1 MKLPILEHL
10 EELKNKAVA
19 ENKKR
24 HNDFKKYR
32 EYYEGNYKDGNQ
44 LNIIKG
50 IIDTKTTLILDFEA
64 VSTVAAKTKSF
75 ANIEQISLMNSI
87 ADILNDCN
95 NHVLK
100 ENDIDGIKRSVI
112 HNKNI
117 YGLGIAETTWKQ
129 AEDDEL
135 GDVQIISVDPLNY
148 FPDTT
153 AKKVEDC
160 NYIFKKE
167 IVSSITLKKD
177 YPQFAEQIEK
187 AKGAEDDKD
196 DFKKDKTPNQG
207 AVNTVANDY
216 NTTQLYAD
224 GKAPEQGTFSEAK
237 NVVVWNAYLKDDST
251 FIDTKDV
258 EKQKL
263 MLEYPYGRFIRWVE
277 GADDYVLEDK
287 PIDLPTGYPFDVI
300 EGDSDVKYL
309 IETQNRIDKAYRKI
323 RLLIGGYVSF
333 LAHTPDADI
342 TDQEIIDQLT
352 IEVDQLGQMEIIT
365 NNTLDRL
372 QTLLE
377 YIKILKEQA
386 YEIAR
391 VNPSLI
397 SGKKQDGVDSG
408 RMVQMLNESPM
419 TAINELQKL
428 LKRFIIT
435 QGEKNITLI
444 QLYYNV
450 PRIIRLAGGNLAYIQ
465 PQINQVDENGQPILD
480 ESGQP
485 IPEINPL
492 IQIYK
497 ENAQKELEAIQ
508 TIESDLSIG
517 EYEVDVIAGANMP
530 RSRAEKAQIYMQL
543 AQMGKIPE
551 TKTGTELLLNALDIP
566 DKTGILE
573 ALEEQQEEIQ
583 NSQPPIAM
591 PADLAVKLFK
601 DMPLN
606 CQLQYLAQF
615 GFQVPSTQTAVAT
628 ELMQDGKMPMPS
640 QIEAEAQ
647 EPMENI
653 GVENN
658 ANAAGLL

>member
-10 EELKNKAVA
+10 EELKNKAVD

-32 EYYEGNYKDGNQ
+32 EYYEGSYKDGNQ

-50 IIDTKTTLILDFEA
+50 IIDTKTTLTLDFEA
-64 VSTVAAKTKSF
+64 VSSVVAKTKSF
-75 ANIEQISLMNSI
+75 ANIDQIQLMNSI

-95 NHVLK
+95 AHVLK
-100 ENDIDGIKRSVI
+100 ENDIDGIKRSVV
-112 HNKNI
+112 HNKNVC
-117 YGLGIAETTWKQ
+117 GLGIAETTWRQ
-129 AEDDEL
+129 QDDEEL

-177 YPQFAEQIEK
+177 YPQFADRIEK
-187 AKGAEDDKD
+187 AKAAED
-196 DFKKDKTPNQG
+196 KDKTKDKMPNQG
-207 AVNTVANDY
+207 AVNTVGNDI

-224 GKAPEQGTFSEAK
+224 GKSPQEGTLSQSK
-237 NVVVWNAYLKDDST
+237 NIVVWNAYLKDDST
-251 FIDTKDV
+251 FIDTKDT
-258 EKQKL
+258 EKQQL
-263 MLEYPYGRFIRWVE
+263 MLQYPNGRFIRWVE
-277 GADDYVLEDK
+277 GATDYVLEDK
-287 PIDLPTGYPFDVI
+287 AIDLPTGYPFDVI

-323 RLLIGGYVSF
+323 RMLIGGYVSF
-333 LAHTPDADI
+333 LAHTPDADV

-372 QTLLE
+372 NAMIE
-377 YIKILKEQA
+377 YIKVLKEQA

-397 SGKKQDGVDSG
+397 SGQKQDGVDSG
-408 RMVQMLNESPM
+408 RMVSMLNESPM

-428 LKRFIIT
+428 VKRFIIT

-444 QLYYNV
+444 QMYYNV
-450 PRIIRLAGGNLAYIQ
+450 PRIIRLAGGDFAYIQ
-465 PQINQVDENGQPILD
+465 PQINAVDENGEPVLDENGQPQV
-480 ESGQP
+480 EV
-485 IPEINPL
+485 NPM
-492 IQIYK
+492 IEIYK
-497 ENAQKELEAIQ
+497 ENAMKELQAVQ
-508 TIESDLSIG
+508 TIQADLSVG
-517 EYEVDVIAGANMP
+517 EYEVDVIAGAQMP

-543 AQMGKIPE
+543 AQMGKIPD
-551 TKTGTELLLNALDIP
+551 TKTGTELLLDALDIP
-566 DKTGILE
+566 DKTGIIE
-573 ALEEQQEEIQ
+573 AIEEQQAMMES
-583 NSQPPIAM
+583 SQPPITLDPETAQ
-591 PADLAVKLFK
+591 KLFK
-601 DMPLN
+601 DMPLE

-615 GFQVPSTQTAVAT
+615 GFQVPDVTQAVET
-628 ELMQDGKMPMPS
+628 EQEQNAKITNKDS
-640 QIEAEAQ
+640 YAQ
-647 EPMENI
+647 EFINEQPQQYI
-653 GVENN
+653 PTSI
-658 ANAAGLL
+658 

>member
-1 MKLPILEHL
+1 MKLPILKHL
-10 EELKNKAVA
+10 EQLKNKAVA

-24 HNDFKKYR
+24 HNDYKKYR
-32 EYYEGNYKDGNQ
+32 EYYEGTYKDGNQ

-50 IIDTKTTLILDFEA
+50 IVDTKTTLVLDFEA
-64 VSTVAAKTKSF
+64 VSSVTAKSKCF
-75 ANIEQISLMNSI
+75 ANLDQISLMNDI

-95 NHVLK
+95 THVLK
-100 ENDIDGIKRSVI
+100 ENDIDGIKRAVV
-112 HNKNI
+112 HNKNVCGI
-117 YGLGIAETTWKQ
+117 GIAETSWKQ
-129 AEDDEL
+129 KDDNEL

-187 AKGAEDDKD
+187 AKGADDKD
-196 DFKKDKTPNQG
+196 KDNADKTPNYG
-207 AVNTVANDY
+207 AVNTVGNDI
-216 NTTQLYAD
+216 NTTQIYAD
-224 GKAPEQGTFSEAK
+224 GKAPQDGTISNAK

-251 FIDTKDV
+251 FIDTKDT
-258 EKQKL
+258 EKQTL
-263 MLEYPYGRFIRWVE
+263 MFQYPNGRFIRWVE
-277 GADDYVLEDK
+277 GADDYLLEDK

-342 TDQEIIDQLT
+342 TDEEIIDQLT

-372 QTLLE
+372 KSMLE
-377 YIKILKEQA
+377 YIDTLKKQA

-397 SGKKQDGVDSG
+397 SGQKQDGIDSG

-419 TAINELQKL
+419 TAINEIQKL
-428 LKRFIIT
+428 VKRFIIT
-435 QGEKNITLI
+435 QGEKNIQLI
-444 QLYYNV
+444 QMYYNV
-450 PRIIRLAGGNLAYIQ
+450 PRIMRLAGGDFAYIQ
-465 PQINQVDENGQPILD
+465 PAIPQVDENGQPILD
-480 ESGQP
+480 ENGQP
-485 IPEINPL
+485 QIEVNPL
-492 IQIYK
+492 IQIYR
-497 ENAQKELEAIQ
+497 ENADKELKAVKVLEA
-508 TIESDLSIG
+508 DLSVG
-517 EYEVDVIAGANMP
+517 EYEVDVIAGAQMP

-543 AQMGKIPE
+543 AQMGKIPD
-551 TKTGTELLLNALDIP
+551 TKTGTELLLDALDIP

-573 ALEEQQEEIQ
+573 AIDEQAAQIQ
-583 NSQPPIAM
+583 NSQPPISMDAE
-591 PADLAVKLFK
+591 LAAKLFK
-601 DMPLN
+601 DMPLE

-615 GFQVPSTQTAVAT
+615 GFQVPEPQQAVET
-628 ELMQDGKMPMPS
+628 ELAQDGKIPMLPPVEETV
-640 QIEAEAQ
+640 QDTEVIE
-647 EPMENI
+647 NGI
-653 GVENN
+653 
-658 ANAAGLL
+658 

>member
-10 EELKNKAVA
+10 EELKNKAVD

-24 HNDFKKYR
+24 HEDFKKYR
-32 EYYEGNYKDGNQ
+32 KYYEGSYKDGNQ

-50 IIDTKTTLILDFEA
+50 IIDTKTTLVLDFEA
-64 VSTVAAKTKSF
+64 VSNVVAKSKSF

-95 NHVLK
+95 THVLK
-100 ENDIDGIKRSVI
+100 ENDIDGIKRSVV
-112 HNKNI
+112 HNKNVC
-117 YGLGIAETTWKQ
+117 GLGIAETTWKQ
-129 AEDDEL
+129 ADDDEL

-177 YPQFAEQIEK
+177 YPQFADRIEK
-187 AKGAEDDKD
+187 AKTAEDKDKN
-196 DFKKDKTPNQG
+196 KDKTPNQG
-207 AVNTVANDY
+207 AVNTVGNDI
-216 NTTQLYAD
+216 NTTQMYAD
-224 GKAPEQGTFSEAK
+224 GKSPEQGSLSQSK
-237 NVVVWNAYLKDDST
+237 NIVVWNAYLKDDST
-251 FIDTKDV
+251 FIDTKNP
-258 EKQKL
+258 EKQIL
-263 MLEYPYGRFIRWVE
+263 MLQYPYGRFIRWVE

-333 LAHTPDADI
+333 LAHTPDADV

-352 IEVDQLGQMEIIT
+352 IEVDQLGQMEVIT

-372 QTLLE
+372 QAMIE
-377 YIKILKEQA
+377 YIKVLKEQA

-397 SGKKQDGVDSG
+397 SGQKQDGVDSG
-408 RMVQMLNESPM
+408 RMVSMLNESPM
-419 TAINELQKL
+419 TAINEIQKL
-428 LKRFIIT
+428 VKRFIIT

-444 QLYYNV
+444 QMYYNV
-450 PRIIRLAGGNLAYIQ
+450 PRIIKLAGGDLAYIQ
-465 PQINQVDENGQPILD
+465 PAIPQVDENGQPVMD
-480 ESGQP
+480 EQG
-485 IPEINPL
+485 NPQ
-492 IQIYK
+492 IEVNPMIEIYK

-508 TIESDLSIG
+508 TIKADLSLG
-517 EYEVDVIAGANMP
+517 EYEVDVIAGAQLP
-530 RSRAEKAQIYMQL
+530 RSRSEKAQIYMQL
-543 AQMGKIPE
+543 AQMGKIPD

-573 ALEEQQEEIQ
+573 AIEEQAQEIQ
-583 NSQPPIAM
+583 NTQPPISLDAET
-591 PADLAVKLFK
+591 AQKLFK
-601 DMPLN
+601 DMPLE

-615 GFQVPSTQTAVAT
+615 GFQVPDVQNAV
-628 ELMQDGKMPMPS
+628 EVEQ
-640 QIEAEAQ
+640 AQ
-647 EPMENI
+647 NAKVI
-653 GVENN
+653 DDDTVITDAVNGIQNN
-658 ANAAGLL
+658 L